1 MMADREV
8 EDQLSLL
15 YGHPPK
21 TVWLCVGNS
30 STSTTA
36 ELLGKHRATME
47 RSNEDPDAVLLALTQ
62 QSCDDFV
69 SAASRHSFSNIKRPV
84 MDRAR
89 TTALARGSH
98 SDQTSPDVCEHASRP
113 HLRAPHWS
121 TVA

>member
-47 RSNEDPDAVLLALTQ
+47 RSNEDPDAVLLALT
-62 QSCDDFV
+62 
-69 SAASRHSFSNIKRPV
+69 
-84 MDRAR
+84 
-89 TTALARGSH
+89 
-98 SDQTSPDVCEHASRP
+98 
-113 HLRAPHWS
+113 
-121 TVA
+121 